1 MPLKH
6 NTRHITWDS
15 GDISCP
21 PQHCFLRVGI
31 MEAKKFN
38 TWRKEAQLFVGIW
51 VRHGVS
57 QLNLTQVVAGFHL
70 QKSYFMK

>member
-1 MPLKH
+1 
-6 NTRHITWDS
+6 
-15 GDISCP
+15 
-21 PQHCFLRVGI
+21 

-51 VRHGVS
+51 VQHGVS

-70 QKSYFMK
+70 QKSYFMKKIIFHHFHFSGTCEKKIGSKAIEQTAKG